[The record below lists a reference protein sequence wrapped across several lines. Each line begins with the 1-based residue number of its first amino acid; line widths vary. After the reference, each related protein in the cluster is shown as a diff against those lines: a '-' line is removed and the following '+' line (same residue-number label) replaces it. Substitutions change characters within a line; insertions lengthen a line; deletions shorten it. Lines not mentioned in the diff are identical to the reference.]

1 MYCLN
6 KINILI
12 SKTDKLNTTIRI
24 CNKNSKILG
33 IPKVNLNK
41 ILLDDLEC
49 LKDLII
55 TLIENSYDK
64 EEQIINSKNEIDKNL
79 KDLVKKIEKEN
90 EKLEYDQNR
99 EIYKKAI
106 RLIYVAKWREKEK
119 EISYLDYK
127 TSFLSKLTGEEKFRK
142 LRIEKKKLESSLIK
156 KEYYVMLGNYK
167 GETVREI
174 VNKLNSSSDRDF
186 ELIDFKD
193 LLIRTFMIDSD
204 TITSQ
209 IDIEWNQSNIV
220 PYGFFE
226 KIKYYKNI
234 NKITISQI
242 EDLNEKLANFDDNKE
257 TEKSEKIEKRE
268 EKKNEKINEINIDIK
283 NFVSL
288 IKFA

>member
-142 LRIEKKKLESSLIK
+142 LSIEKKKLESSLIK

-242 EDLNEKLANFDDNKE
+242 DDLNEKLANFDDNKE

-268 EKKNEKINEINIDIK
+268 EKKSEKINEINIDIK

>member
-127 TSFLSKLTGEEKFRK
+127 TSFISKLTGEEKFRK
-142 LRIEKKKLESSLIK
+142 LSIEKKKLESSLIK

-242 EDLNEKLANFDDNKE
+242 EELNEKLANFDDNKE

-268 EKKNEKINEINIDIK
+268 EKKSEKINEINIDIK

>member
-142 LRIEKKKLESSLIK
+142 LSIEKKKLESSLIK

-242 EDLNEKLANFDDNKE
+242 EDLNEKLANFDDNIE
-257 TEKSEKIEKRE
+257 TEKIEKRE
-268 EKKNEKINEINIDIK
+268 EKKSEKINEINSDIK
-283 NFVSL
+283 NFVGL

>member
-142 LRIEKKKLESSLIK
+142 LSIEKKKLESSLIK

-242 EDLNEKLANFDDNKE
+242 EELNEKLANFDDNKE

>member
-1 MYCLN
+1 
-6 KINILI
+6 
-12 SKTDKLNTTIRI
+12 
-24 CNKNSKILG
+24 
-33 IPKVNLNK
+33 
-41 ILLDDLEC
+41 
-49 LKDLII
+49 
-55 TLIENSYDK
+55 
-64 EEQIINSKNEIDKNL
+64 
-79 KDLVKKIEKEN
+79 
-90 EKLEYDQNR
+90 
-99 EIYKKAI
+99 
-106 RLIYVAKWREKEK
+106 
-119 EISYLDYK
+119 
-127 TSFLSKLTGEEKFRK
+127 
-142 LRIEKKKLESSLIK
+142 
-156 KEYYVMLGNYK
+156 
-167 GETVREI
+167 
-174 VNKLNSSSDRDF
+174 
-186 ELIDFKD
+186 
-193 LLIRTFMIDSD
+193 MIDSD

>member
-127 TSFLSKLTGEEKFRK
+127 TSFISKLTGEEKFRK
-142 LRIEKKKLESSLIK
+142 LSIEKKKLESSLIK

-193 LLIRTFMIDSD
+193 LLIRTFMLDSD

-257 TEKSEKIEKRE
+257 TEKIEKRE
-268 EKKNEKINEINIDIK
+268 EKKSEKINEINIDIK

>member
-142 LRIEKKKLESSLIK
+142 LSIEKKKLESSLIK

>member
-12 SKTDKLNTTIRI
+12 SKTDKLNTTIRL
-24 CNKNSKILG
+24 CNKNAKILG

-41 ILLDDLEC
+41 ILLDDLES
-49 LKDLII
+49 LKDLVV

-64 EEQIINSKNEIDKNL
+64 EEQIINAKKEIDNNL
-79 KDLVKKIEKEN
+79 RKLVEKIEKEN
-90 EKLEYDQNR
+90 NKLEYTQNE
-99 EIYKKAI
+99 EIFKKAI

-119 EISYLDYK
+119 EISYLEYK
-127 TSFLSKLTGEEKFRK
+127 TGLFSKLTGEEKYRK
-142 LRIEKKKLESSLIK
+142 LCIEKKKLESSLIK
-156 KEYYVMLGNYK
+156 NEYYTAKENYQ

-174 VNKLNSSSDRDF
+174 VNKLNSSPDRDF
-186 ELIDFKD
+186 ELLDFKD
-193 LLIRTFMIDSD
+193 LLIKTFMIDSD

-209 IDIEWNQSNIV
+209 IDIDWNSSNII

-234 NKITISQI
+234 NKITIKQI
-242 EDLNEKLANFDDNKE
+242 NELKEKLKKFENNEGQTEVTKKE
-257 TEKSEKIEKRE
+257 LQE
-268 EKKNEKINEINIDIK
+268 EKKNKLNEINSDIK
-283 NFVSL
+283 NFIKL

>member
-142 LRIEKKKLESSLIK
+142 LSIEKKKLESSLIK
-156 KEYYVMLGNYK
+156 KEYYVMFGNYK

-268 EKKNEKINEINIDIK
+268 EKKSEKINEINIDIK

>member
-142 LRIEKKKLESSLIK
+142 LSIEKKKLESSLIK

-257 TEKSEKIEKRE
+257 TEKSEKIEKKE
-268 EKKNEKINEINIDIK
+268 EKKSEKINEINIDIK

>member
-12 SKTDKLNTTIRI
+12 SKTDKLNTTIRLY
-24 CNKNSKILG
+24 NKNAKILG

-41 ILLDDLEC
+41 ILLDDLES
-49 LKDLII
+49 LKDLVV

-64 EEQIINSKNEIDKNL
+64 EEQIINAKKEIDNNL
-79 KDLVKKIEKEN
+79 KKLVEKIEKEN
-90 EKLEYDQNR
+90 NKLEHTQNE
-99 EIYKKAI
+99 EIFKKAI

-127 TSFLSKLTGEEKFRK
+127 TGLFSKLTGEEKYRK
-142 LRIEKKKLESSLIK
+142 LCIEKKKLESSLIK
-156 KEYYVMLGNYK
+156 NEYYTAKENYQ

-174 VNKLNSSSDRDF
+174 VNKLNSSPDRDF
-186 ELIDFKD
+186 ELLDFKD
-193 LLIRTFMIDSD
+193 LLIKTFMIDSD

-209 IDIEWNQSNIV
+209 IDIDWNSSNII

-234 NKITISQI
+234 NKITINQI
-242 EDLNEKLANFDDNKE
+242 NELKEKLKKFENNEGKTEVTKKE
-257 TEKSEKIEKRE
+257 LQE
-268 EKKNEKINEINIDIK
+268 EKKNKLNEINSDIK
-283 NFVSL
+283 NFIKL

>member
-142 LRIEKKKLESSLIK
+142 LSIEKKKLESSLIK

-193 LLIRTFMIDSD
+193 LLIRTFMLDSD

>member
-142 LRIEKKKLESSLIK
+142 LSIEKKELESSLIK

>member
-127 TSFLSKLTGEEKFRK
+127 TSFISKLTGEEKFRK
-142 LRIEKKKLESSLIK
+142 LSIEKKKLESSLIK

-268 EKKNEKINEINIDIK
+268 EKKSEKINEINIDIK

>member
-64 EEQIINSKNEIDKNL
+64 EEQIINSKNEIGKNL

-119 EISYLDYK
+119 QISYLHYK

-142 LRIEKKKLESSLIK
+142 LSIEKKKLESSLIK

-220 PYGFFE
+220 TYGFFE

>member
-12 SKTDKLNTTIRI
+12 SKTDKLNTTIRL
-24 CNKNSKILG
+24 CNKNAKILG

-41 ILLDDLEC
+41 ILLDDLES
-49 LKDLII
+49 LKDLVI

-64 EEQIINSKNEIDKNL
+64 EEQIINAKKEIDNNL
-79 KDLVKKIEKEN
+79 KKLVEKIEKEN
-90 EKLEYDQNR
+90 NKLEHTQNE
-99 EIYKKAI
+99 EIFKKAI

-127 TSFLSKLTGEEKFRK
+127 TSLFSKLTGEEKYRK
-142 LRIEKKKLESSLIK
+142 LCIEKKKLESSLIK
-156 KEYYVMLGNYK
+156 NEYYTAKENYQ

-174 VNKLNSSSDRDF
+174 VNKLNSSPDRDF
-186 ELIDFKD
+186 ELLDFKD
-193 LLIRTFMIDSD
+193 LLIKTFMIDSD

-209 IDIEWNQSNIV
+209 IDIDWNSSNII

-234 NKITISQI
+234 NKITINQI
-242 EDLNEKLANFDDNKE
+242 NELKEKLKKFENNEGQTEVTKKE
-257 TEKSEKIEKRE
+257 LQE
-268 EKKNEKINEINIDIK
+268 EKKNKLNEINSDIK
-283 NFVSL
+283 NFIKL

>member
-127 TSFLSKLTGEEKFRK
+127 TSFISKLTGEEKYRK
-142 LRIEKKKLESSLIK
+142 LSIEKKKLESSLIK

-268 EKKNEKINEINIDIK
+268 EKKSEKINEINIDIK

>member
-257 TEKSEKIEKRE
+257 TEKIEKRE
-268 EKKNEKINEINIDIK
+268 EKKSEKINEINIDIK
-283 NFVSL
+283 NFVGL

>member
-90 EKLEYDQNR
+90 EKLEYDQNK

-142 LRIEKKKLESSLIK
+142 LSIEKKKLESSLIK
-156 KEYYVMLGNYK
+156 KEYYVMFGNYK

-257 TEKSEKIEKRE
+257 TEKIEKRE
-268 EKKNEKINEINIDIK
+268 EKKSEKINEINIDIK

>member
-12 SKTDKLNTTIRI
+12 SKTDKLNTTIRLY
-24 CNKNSKILG
+24 NKNAKILG

-41 ILLDDLEC
+41 ILLDDLES
-49 LKDLII
+49 LKDLVI

-64 EEQIINSKNEIDKNL
+64 EEQIINAKKEIDNNL
-79 KDLVKKIEKEN
+79 KKLVEKIEKEN
-90 EKLEYDQNR
+90 NKLEHTQNE
-99 EIYKKAI
+99 EIFKKAI

-127 TSFLSKLTGEEKFRK
+127 TGLFSKLTGEEKYRK
-142 LRIEKKKLESSLIK
+142 LCIEKKKLESSLIK
-156 KEYYVMLGNYK
+156 NEYYTAKENYQ

-174 VNKLNSSSDRDF
+174 VNKLNSSPDRDF
-186 ELIDFKD
+186 ELLDFKD
-193 LLIRTFMIDSD
+193 LLIKTFMIDSD

-209 IDIEWNQSNIV
+209 IDIDWNSSNII

-234 NKITISQI
+234 NKITINQI
-242 EDLNEKLANFDDNKE
+242 NELKEKLKKFENNEGKTEVTKKE
-257 TEKSEKIEKRE
+257 LQE
-268 EKKNEKINEINIDIK
+268 EKKNKLNEINSDIK
-283 NFVSL
+283 NFIKL

>member
-142 LRIEKKKLESSLIK
+142 LSIEKKKLESSLIK

-242 EDLNEKLANFDDNKE
+242 EDLNKKLANFDDNKE
-257 TEKSEKIEKRE
+257 TEKIEKRE
-268 EKKNEKINEINIDIK
+268 EKKSEKINEINIDIK

>member
-12 SKTDKLNTTIRI
+12 SKTDKLNTTIRLY
-24 CNKNSKILG
+24 NKNAKILG

-41 ILLDDLEC
+41 ILLDDLES
-49 LKDLII
+49 LKDLVV

-64 EEQIINSKNEIDKNL
+64 EEQIINAKKEIDNNL
-79 KDLVKKIEKEN
+79 RKLVEKIEKEN
-90 EKLEYDQNR
+90 NKLEHTQNE
-99 EIYKKAI
+99 EIFKKAI

-119 EISYLDYK
+119 EISYLEYK
-127 TSFLSKLTGEEKFRK
+127 TGLFSKLTGEEKYRK
-142 LRIEKKKLESSLIK
+142 LCIEKKKLESSLIK
-156 KEYYVMLGNYK
+156 NEYYTAKENYQ

-174 VNKLNSSSDRDF
+174 VNKLNSSPDRDF
-186 ELIDFKD
+186 ELLDFKD
-193 LLIRTFMIDSD
+193 LLIKTFMIDSD

-209 IDIEWNQSNIV
+209 IDIDWNSSNII

-234 NKITISQI
+234 NKITINQI
-242 EDLNEKLANFDDNKE
+242 NELKEKLKKFENNEGQTEVTKKE
-257 TEKSEKIEKRE
+257 LQE
-268 EKKNEKINEINIDIK
+268 EKKNKLNEINSDIK
-283 NFVSL
+283 NFIKL

>member
-142 LRIEKKKLESSLIK
+142 LSIEKKKLESSLIK

-268 EKKNEKINEINIDIK
+268 EKKNEKKNEINIDIK
-283 NFVSL
+283 NIISL

>member
-142 LRIEKKKLESSLIK
+142 LSIEKKKLESSLIK

-257 TEKSEKIEKRE
+257 TEKSEKIEKR
-268 EKKNEKINEINIDIK
+268 KKKKRKKIKKINIDIK

>member
-64 EEQIINSKNEIDKNL
+64 EEQIKNSKNEIDKNL

-142 LRIEKKKLESSLIK
+142 LSIEKKKLESSLIK